1 MLRTSQFARGITIPP
16 SLVGLGMLRAV
27 IDRQGN
33 LVWGI
38 TSVVGNN
45 DEDARERQPLSTR
58 FARASAQLRSD
69 LTFAAMDAVTVL
81 VTYAAAL
88 GIRAM
93 DAPAAVLDYRFGFLV
108 LLPIIV
114 LTHLAANFIAGV
126 YGHEW
131 EHASI
136 EEAMRLFFA
145 SLGAAT
151 AMVSG
156 IVFLHRITGSNLRL
170 LPIGVVVLGSIL
182 ALGGMGAARFR
193 ARMFSFRRVMGMVD
207 SAPTIIIGTGRTA
220 AGLAR
225 TGNRGHQPI
234 RVVGFVSTESEPS
247 KKRIADLPV
256 LGTLDNIREIVAEH
270 EVDQV
275 MIAEQLDAG
284 RLRDLVDMF
293 VEVDVR
299 LRIVPQ
305 LEDVLSS
312 GGHLQDVRDLAV
324 TDLLPRPAV
333 DTDLGPVS
341 DLLAGKRILIT
352 GAGGSIGSEITRQ
365 VLRFSPEMVIA
376 LDHDETHL
384 HDGQFTWKDY
394 SADLRPVLCD
404 IRDKERLD
412 RVFRDFKPH
421 VVFHAA
427 AHKHVPIL
435 EACPEEAVKTN
446 VFGTR
451 NVLEACHQHL
461 VEHFVLISTDKA
473 VEPTSVMGASK
484 RVAEM
489 LTQSAG
495 ERWGDT
501 CNHTAVR
508 FGNVLGSR
516 GSVVPTFKK
525 QIQAGGPVTVTDP
538 DMLRYFMTISEA
550 VQLVLQVSAL
560 SKGDEVFVL
569 DMGEPVRIGDLA
581 RRMIRL
587 AGLVPGRDIEVEITG
602 ARPGEKKAEI
612 LSINPLEPSEHKKI
626 HIARPGH
633 PGIVTLLDLV
643 ESLTK
648 VTHSGSTGDIRDF
661 LIDVSNRTWSGD
673 ETVTLSPITSDTVTE
688 AG

>member
-234 RVVGFVSTESEPS
+234 RVVGFVSTKAETS

-256 LGTLDNIREIVAEH
+256 LGTLDERG
-270 EVDQV
+270 DP
-275 MIAEQLDAG
+275 G
-284 RLRDLVDMF
+284 RCDPIQG
-293 VEVDVR
+293 VR
-299 LRIVPQ
+299 
-305 LEDVLSS
+305 
-312 GGHLQDVRDLAV
+312 
-324 TDLLPRPAV
+324 T
-333 DTDLGPVS
+333 VS
-341 DLLAGKRILIT
+341 AAT
-352 GAGGSIGSEITRQ
+352 
-365 VLRFSPEMVIA
+365 
-376 LDHDETHL
+376 
-384 HDGQFTWKDY
+384 
-394 SADLRPVLCD
+394 
-404 IRDKERLD
+404 IRDATRC
-412 RVFRDFKPH
+412 R
-421 VVFHAA
+421 HARA
-427 AHKHVPIL
+427 RA
-435 EACPEEAVKTN
+435 
-446 VFGTR
+446 
-451 NVLEACHQHL
+451 
-461 VEHFVLISTDKA
+461 
-473 VEPTSVMGASK
+473 
-484 RVAEM
+484 
-489 LTQSAG
+489 
-495 ERWGDT
+495 
-501 CNHTAVR
+501 
-508 FGNVLGSR
+508 
-516 GSVVPTFKK
+516 
-525 QIQAGGPVTVTDP
+525 
-538 DMLRYFMTISEA
+538 
-550 VQLVLQVSAL
+550 
-560 SKGDEVFVL
+560 
-569 DMGEPVRIGDLA
+569 A
-581 RRMIRL
+581 RRR
-587 AGLVPGRDIEVEITG
+587 R
-602 ARPGEKKAEI
+602 
-612 LSINPLEPSEHKKI
+612 
-626 HIARPGH
+626 
-633 PGIVTLLDLV
+633 
-643 ESLTK
+643 
-648 VTHSGSTGDIRDF
+648 
-661 LIDVSNRTWSGD
+661 
-673 ETVTLSPITSDTVTE
+673 
-688 AG
+688 

>member
-1 MLRTSQFARGITIPP
+1 MRGIART
-16 SLVGLGMLRAV
+16 VGTDDAERP
-27 IDRQGN
+27 RQGI
-33 LVWGI
+33 G
-38 TSVVGNN
+38 
-45 DEDARERQPLSTR
+45 TR

-69 LTFAAMDAVTVL
+69 LTFAAMDAATVL
-81 VTYAAAL
+81 VTYTAAL
-88 GIRAM
+88 GLRAM
-93 DAPAAVLDYRFGFLV
+93 DAPSAVLDYRFGFLV
-108 LLPIIV
+108 LLPVIMLAH
-114 LTHLAANFIAGV
+114 LTANFLAGV

-145 SLGAAT
+145 SAGT
-151 AMVSG
+151 ASSLVAG
-156 IVFLHRITGSNLRL
+156 IVLLQRLTGSNLRL

-193 ARMFSFRRVMGMVD
+193 ARMFSFRRVLGMVD
-207 SAPTIIIGTGRTA
+207 SAPTIVIGTGRTA

-225 TGNRGHQPI
+225 TGARGHQAI
-234 RVVGFVSTESEPS
+234 RVVGFVATDSGYT

-256 LGTLDNIREIVAEH
+256 LGSLDEIGEIVSAH
-270 EVDQV
+270 EIEQV
-275 MIAEQLDAG
+275 LIAAQLDSA
-284 RLRDLVDMF
+284 RLRDLVDLF
-293 VEVDVR
+293 VDVDVR

-312 GGHLQDVRDLAV
+312 EGHLQDVRDLSV

-333 DTDLGPVS
+333 DTDLSPIS
-341 DLLAGKRILIT
+341 ELLAGKRILIT

-365 VLRFSPEMVIA
+365 VLRFGPEMVVA
-376 LDHDETHL
+376 VDHDETHL
-384 HDGQFTWKDY
+384 HDGQFTWKDF

-404 IRDKERLD
+404 IRDTDRLD
-412 RVFRDFKPH
+412 KVFREFKPQ

-435 EACPEEAVKTN
+435 EVCPDEAVKTN
-446 VFGTR
+446 VFGTS
-451 NVLEACHQHL
+451 NLLNACRDHR
-461 VEHFVLISTDKA
+461 VEQFVLISTDKA

-489 LTQSAG
+489 LTQTASK
-495 ERWGDT
+495 RWGDNCT
-501 CNHTAVR
+501 HTAVR

-516 GSVVPTFKK
+516 GSVVPTFMK
-525 QIQAGGPVTVTDP
+525 QIQSGGPVTVTDP

-560 SKGDEVFVL
+560 SKGGEVFVL

-587 AGLVPGRDIEVEITG
+587 AGLVPGRDIEVKITG
-602 ARPGEKKAEI
+602 ARPGEKKVEI
-612 LSINPLEPSEHKKI
+612 LSVSPLEPSEHKKI
-626 HIARPGH
+626 RVARPGH
-633 PGIVTLLDLV
+633 PGIVTLLDMV
-643 ESLTK
+643 ESLRGLAEAGTA
-648 VTHSGSTGDIRDF
+648 SEIRDF
-661 LIDVSNRTWSGD
+661 LLTVSNRDWSED
-673 ETVTLSPITSDTVTE
+673 ETITLAPMASETVIE

>member
-1 MLRTSQFARGITIPP
+1 M
-16 SLVGLGMLRAV
+16 VGTEES
-27 IDRQGN
+27 DRKP
-33 LVWGI
+33 
-38 TSVVGNN
+38 
-45 DEDARERQPLSTR
+45 RLSTR

-93 DAPAAVLDYRFGFLV
+93 DAPAAVSDYRVGFIF
-108 LLPIIV
+108 LLPLIV
-114 LTHLAANFIAGV
+114 LVHLVANFIAGV

-131 EHASI
+131 EHASF

-145 SLGAAT
+145 SAGAAT
-151 AMVSG
+151 TLVVG
-156 IVFLHRITGSNLRL
+156 IVFLQRVTGSNLRL
-170 LPIGVVVLGSIL
+170 LPIGVVILGSIL

-193 ARMFSFRRVMGMVD
+193 ARMFSFRRVQGMVD
-207 SAPTIIIGTGRTA
+207 SAPTVIVGSGRTA

-225 TGNRGHQPI
+225 SGSRGHQPL
-234 RVVGFVSTESEPS
+234 RVIGFVATDPAYT

-256 LGTLDNIREIVAEH
+256 LGSLDEIDEIVAEH
-270 EVDQV
+270 GIEQV
-275 MIAEQLDAG
+275 LIAAQLDPTT
-284 RLRDLVDMF
+284 LRDLVDLF

-305 LEDVLSS
+305 LEDVLGSD
-312 GGHLQDVRDLAV
+312 GRLQDVRDLAV
-324 TDLLPRPAV
+324 SDLLPRPAV
-333 DTDLGPVS
+333 DTDLTPIS
-341 DLLAGKRILIT
+341 ELLSGKRILIT
-352 GAGGSIGSEITRQ
+352 GAGGSIGAEITRQ
-365 VLRFSPEMVIA
+365 VLRFAPEMVVA
-376 LDHDETHL
+376 VDNDETHL
-384 HDGQFTWKDY
+384 HDGQFTWNDY
-394 SADLRPVLCD
+394 TADLRPILCD
-404 IRDKERLD
+404 IRDAERLD
-412 RVFRDFKPH
+412 RVFRDHKPQ

-435 EACPEEAVKTN
+435 ETCPDEAVKTN
-446 VFGTR
+446 IFGTD
-451 NVLEACHQHL
+451 NLLQACKEHK
-461 VEHFVLISTDKA
+461 VEQFVLISTDKA

-489 LTQSAG
+489 LTQSASQ
-495 ERWGDT
+495 RWGDGCT
-501 CNHTAVR
+501 HTAVR

-516 GSVVPTFKK
+516 GSVVPTFMK

-560 SKGDEVFVL
+560 SKGGEVFVL

-587 AGLVPGRDIEVEITG
+587 AGLVPGRDIEVRVTG

-612 LSINPLEPSEHKKI
+612 LSVNPLEPSEQKKI
-626 HIARPGH
+626 HVARPGH
-633 PGIVTLLDLV
+633 PGIVTLLDMV
-643 ESLTK
+643 ESLRGL
-648 VTHSGSTGDIRDF
+648 VDSGTAAELREF
-661 LIDVSNRTWSGD
+661 LLSVSNRQWSED
-673 ETVTLSPITSDTVTE
+673 ETITFAPMTSETVTE